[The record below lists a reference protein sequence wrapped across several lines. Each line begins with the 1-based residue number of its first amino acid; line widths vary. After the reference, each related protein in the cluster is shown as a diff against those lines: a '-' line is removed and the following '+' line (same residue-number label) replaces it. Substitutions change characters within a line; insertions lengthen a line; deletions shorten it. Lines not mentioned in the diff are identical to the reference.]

1 MVVELR
7 MQFCG
12 ECFQDSFETYESLYL
27 MMYIIIDFQ
36 CKVDVQIIYSW
47 VAGYVFK
54 EFFKLLNSDDKKYK
68 RKSTVN

>member
-47 VAGYVFK
+47 VVTFLK